1 MVTVDRFIRRC
12 ERRKVNNLRYDDRK
26 ADYMPAFCA
35 GAIHGSDGGLR

>member
-26 ADYMPAFCA
+26 ADYMPAFRV
-35 GAIHGSDGGLR
+35 GDSHGGDGGLR